1 VDLVPGARIERYV
14 VEARVQSGSLTTS
27 YRVRHV
33 ELESL
38 HLLMV
43 ANSPAPVVRARLTG
57 GARIQAR
64 LRHPHVVAATD
75 VLLVDGVAA
84 VVLDHVEGANLG
96 DVIESHDLTEA
107 EVDAIAS
114 GLFDGAS
121 WLYRNG
127 VVHRNLKS
135 RNVLVDLA
143 GPVSVPKITDFTLAR
158 VAGEPVR
165 QSKKGPRVFGT
176 PEFMAPEQSVDSE
189 AVDHR
194 ADVWSLGVIL
204 YHLATGRLP
213 FEGDDPESV
222 FAAVRAGQYRDLRKI
237 DEDAPRR
244 WAEAVRAALLVDPNR
259 RAASPDALAELW
271 FGGSSE
277 RPKKLARNAPVGRV
291 TLVFTDIQGSTRLWE
306 VRPELARNA
315 LRAHDAV
322 MRSTL
327 HRHGGYE
334 VKTEGDAF
342 MVAFPTC
349 QNAVRFCLDAQR
361 TLHSHPWSPELLALP
376 EAAEAPGFR
385 GVRVRMGIHVGEP
398 EVRADGDHVD
408 YFGPMVNRS
417 ARISQAG
424 HGGQILA
431 SGEVWDAVGRSVD
444 GAKGTLLGRFQ
455 LKGLDGAQTIVQLVP
470 EELVDRTF
478 PAVRAA
484 PV

>member
-1 VDLVPGARIERYV
+1 MDLEPGTRVERYV
-14 VEARVQSGSLTTS
+14 VEARLHKGALTTS

-43 ANSPAPVVRARLTG
+43 QNAPAPAVRARLLS

-75 VLLVDGVAA
+75 VLPFEGGAA
-84 VVLDHVEGANLG
+84 VVLDHVEGANLE
-96 DVIESHDLTEA
+96 DVITTHDLSEQ
-107 EVDAIAS
+107 EVDALAS

-121 WLYRNG
+121 WVHRNG

-143 GPVSVPKITDFTLAR
+143 GPVAVPKITDFTLAR
-158 VAGEPVR
+158 ILGEPVR
-165 QSKKGPRVFGT
+165 QSKRGPRVFGT
-176 PEFMAPEQSVDSE
+176 PEFMSPEQTVNSD

-194 ADVWSLGVIL
+194 ADVWSLGVVL
-204 YHLATGRLP
+204 YHLAAGRLP
-213 FEGDDPESV
+213 FDGADNETV
-222 FAAVRAGQYRDLRKI
+222 IAAVRAGRYRDLQML
-237 DEDAPRR
+237 DEDLPER
-244 WAEAVRAALLVDPNR
+244 WANAIRAALVVDPAD
-259 RAASPDALAELW
+259 RAASPDALADLW

-277 RPKKLARNAPVGRV
+277 RPKKLTRNAPVGRV

-322 MRSTL
+322 MRSLL

-342 MVAFPTC
+342 MIAFPTC
-349 QNAVRFCLDAQR
+349 SNAVRFCLDAQR
-361 TLHSHPWSPELLALP
+361 TLYEHPWSPELLALP

-398 EVRADGDHVD
+398 EVRADGDRVD

-424 HGGQILA
+424 HGGQILV
-431 SGEVWDAVGRSVD
+431 SGEVWDAIGRNVE
-444 GAKGTLLGRFQ
+444 GGTGTMLGRFH
-455 LKGLDGAQTIVQLVP
+455 LKGLDGAQTIVQVVP
-470 EELVDRTF
+470 VELAGRQF

-484 PV
+484 PE